1 MSKEYCDKCDCEVT
15 TENCAITM
23 SCIAWD
29 EPYDGLFAHRRCIRC
44 SPSRAQHIVHPDF
57 KPVVDD
63 RPQFDKR
70 NPEVFLTEEKVKEF
84 EKRWTLAWLVCQ
96 NEELTKAYIDKLR
109 ATTKI

>member
-1 MSKEYCDKCDCEVT
+1 
-15 TENCAITM
+15 M

-70 NPEVFLTEEKVKEF
+70 NPEVFPTEEKVKEF
-84 EKRWTLAWLVCQ
+84 EKRWTLGWLVCQ